1 VGRAILGAVLAAAA
15 IAPAGAAEVV
25 FRPSLSFG
33 VLHDGNVDV
42 VGTGRGDDAAQIWAD
57 LAVDRT
63 GPQSKLSFVYTPS
76 YRKYRNASDLD
87 YFGNAV
93 VLSYAREPSRR
104 TRTVVNVDATRS
116 DTQGIQS
123 YNTDRPL
130 TFVPRTTTYRFLG
143 DVAGTVGLARRSLI
157 DWEAR
162 VQSDRYDSTDTTTYI
177 NSASVAALGGWRYE
191 VSERST
197 IGLALRVDWFVYE
210 DKPTI
215 HIPDVVTETLSLSG
229 TASLGRGTDLAYGAG
244 ASLSGSDGTTQTSP
258 AFFVT
263 VSNRRSERMTLDA
276 GARQAVGTGTGIGGG
291 SLDRGAWVG
300 FTRSAPMRGLRSA
313 VHASYWFRRALELVQ
328 QASGEV
334 RTADLTGTIGWTFNR
349 YIGLD
354 AAATFVDQHSPTN
367 GTSSADTNYASYGI
381 LFRWAIRG
389 R

>member
-215 HIPDVVTETLSLSG
+215 HIPDVVTETLCRSVPFGLRRHDTNQPGVLRDRLEPAVGAHDARCRRAASGRDRNRDRRRIARPRCVGRLHSVRPDARPSERRSRVLLVPPGSGARAAGVRGGPHGGPDRDDRLDLQPLHRARRGGDLRRPAQPDERHLERRHELRLVRDPVPLGDPGALS
-229 TASLGRGTDLAYGAG
+229 RGAAG
-244 ASLSGSDGTTQTSP
+244 AVSGRPQ
-258 AFFVT
+258 
-263 VSNRRSERMTLDA
+263 
-276 GARQAVGTGTGIGGG
+276 
-291 SLDRGAWVG
+291 W
-300 FTRSAPMRGLRSA
+300 
-313 VHASYWFRRALELVQ
+313 
-328 QASGEV
+328 
-334 RTADLTGTIGWTFNR
+334 
-349 YIGLD
+349 
-354 AAATFVDQHSPTN
+354 
-367 GTSSADTNYASYGI
+367 
-381 LFRWAIRG
+381 
-389 R
+389 